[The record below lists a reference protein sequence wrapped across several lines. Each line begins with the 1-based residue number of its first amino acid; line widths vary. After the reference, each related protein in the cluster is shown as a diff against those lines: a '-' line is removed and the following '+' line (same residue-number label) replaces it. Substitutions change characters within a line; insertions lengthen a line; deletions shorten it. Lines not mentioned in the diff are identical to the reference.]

1 MSEAPAATTP
11 CRACGEAIAA
21 SARICRVCKSPQ
33 GWTRYLFQWKEIAVA
48 VLALV
53 PLWSATGSLA
63 KLASPEPKR
72 PDIRASVLACDS
84 QSFGLALTNLG
95 NVAGLVGSMQ
105 LVLRSGGRDVGSA
118 LDLLPQD
125 GPSTLILEPGGIQAV
140 TLVPRIA
147 GVPTEVPFPQ
157 DSADC
162 SAVAR
167 VSIKSFA
174 GADATVEAVCPCP

>member
-1 MSEAPAATTP
+1 MNEAPAATKP
-11 CRACGEAIAA
+11 CRACGEVIAA

-63 KLASPEPKR
+63 RLASPEPKR
-72 PDIRASVLACDS
+72 PDIRASALTCDS
-84 QSFGLALTNLG
+84 QSFGLALSNLG
-95 NVAGLVGSMQ
+95 NVAGLVGSMHV
-105 LVLRSGGRDVGSA
+105 VLRKGGRELGSA
-118 LDLLPQD
+118 IDLLPQD
-125 GPSTLILEPGGIQAV
+125 GPATLILEPGGIQAV

-167 VSIKSFA
+167 VSIKSFS
-174 GADATVEAVCPCP
+174 GADAIVEAMCPCP

>member
-1 MSEAPAATTP
+1 LNEAPAATKP
-11 CRACGEAIAA
+11 CRACGEVIAA

-63 KLASPEPKR
+63 RLASPEPKR
-72 PDIRASVLACDS
+72 PDIRASALTCDS
-84 QSFGLALTNLG
+84 QSFGLALSNLG
-95 NVAGLVGSMQ
+95 NVAGLVGSMH
-105 LVLRSGGRDVGSA
+105 LVLRKGGRELGSA
-118 LDLLPQD
+118 IDLLPQ
-125 GPSTLILEPGGIQAV
+125 
-140 TLVPRIA
+140 
-147 GVPTEVPFPQ
+147 EVPFPQ

-167 VSIKSFA
+167 VSIKSFS
-174 GADATVEAVCPCP
+174 GADAIVEAMCPCP